1 MVKVEFFPLDVDYIS
16 GASGRAVLRIFG
28 RTLDEKRV
36 CIYDDSFEPYF
47 YVLPTKKEDI
57 RGLMEK
63 LLLLKTRDGERLAYV
78 TKAEPLKKMLLGK
91 SVEVIKVQVNHPKDV
106 SALREDVK
114 MFKEVQEIYES
125 DIPFYRR
132 YLIDK
137 HLTPL
142 MSCVAEGEEI
152 EDSVAAD
159 IVLKAHRIEQQG
171 DVFLKNPRILAFDI
185 EVCSPTK
192 SPDGDHDPIVMLAVY
207 GNEGYSKVLTWKE
220 FSNPKK
226 HIEFV
231 PDEGTLILRFKEILH
246 EYKPDYLVGYFSDGF
261 DFPYLKKRADKFKI
275 KLTLGVDGSTLK
287 LSKRVG
293 VSTAK
298 LTGIAHIDIFKF
310 LRRIM
315 SELFHTRDYSLDT
328 IGKQLL
334 GEGKTG
340 LDVNN
345 LYPAW
350 TKNDEDQIREFCE
363 YNLQDARITHRLANI
378 MMPHLNEFVKT
389 LGLPVDE
396 VSRMSF
402 GQLVE
407 WYLVRHVQTFNEII
421 PNKPSST
428 EMRRRDLESYEGAFV
443 YQPEPGLYR
452 DVMVFDFRS
461 LYPTIITAHNI
472 CVSTITAQPE
482 DAYISPEID
491 VNGKQVRYHFTHKYE
506 GFIPQILKEILMRR
520 NRIKEIMSKEG
531 KKDPVLNARQYSL
544 KIVAN
549 SFYGYFGFSG
559 ARWYS
564 NECAAAI
571 TAYARDYIRKVM
583 QQAEG
588 VGFKVIYGDTDS
600 VFISLGEKSKKHA
613 MDFLKD
619 VNRGLPS
626 LMELS
631 YENFYPRG
639 LFVMKKGE
647 AKGAKK
653 KYALIDE
660 EGDIKVTG
668 FETVRGDWSVLAKE
682 VQEKVFE
689 IILRE
694 QDVKKAVSY
703 VKDILKKVE
712 RKEIPLEKMIIQ
724 KQLKKDIRA
733 YESVGHH
740 VEVARR
746 LQERGERVQVGSMIP
761 FIVTEGKGK
770 VRERAQPVDE
780 STSYD
785 SEYYVNNQVIPVVTS
800 IFEALG
806 YSKDEFSRRDQSTLG
821 DFS

>member
-1 MVKVEFFPLDVDYIS
+1 
-16 GASGRAVLRIFG
+16 
-28 RTLDEKRV
+28 
-36 CIYDDSFEPYF
+36 
-47 YVLPTKKEDI
+47 
-57 RGLMEK
+57 
-63 LLLLKTRDGERLAYV
+63 
-78 TKAEPLKKMLLGK
+78 
-91 SVEVIKVQVNHPKDV
+91 
-106 SALREDVK
+106 
-114 MFKEVQEIYES
+114 
-125 DIPFYRR
+125 
-132 YLIDK
+132 
-137 HLTPL
+137 
-142 MSCVAEGEEI
+142 
-152 EDSVAAD
+152 
-159 IVLKAHRIEQQG
+159 
-171 DVFLKNPRILAFDI
+171 
-185 EVCSPTK
+185 
-192 SPDGDHDPIVMLAVY
+192 
-207 GNEGYSKVLTWKE
+207 
-220 FSNPKK
+220 
-226 HIEFV
+226 
-231 PDEGTLILRFKEILH
+231 
-246 EYKPDYLVGYFSDGF
+246 
-261 DFPYLKKRADKFKI
+261 
-275 KLTLGVDGSTLK
+275 
-287 LSKRVG
+287 
-293 VSTAK
+293 
-298 LTGIAHIDIFKF
+298 
-310 LRRIM
+310 
-315 SELFHTRDYSLDT
+315 
-328 IGKQLL
+328 
-334 GEGKTG
+334 
-340 LDVNN
+340 
-345 LYPAW
+345 
-350 TKNDEDQIREFCE
+350 
-363 YNLQDARITHRLANI
+363 
-378 MMPHLNEFVKT
+378 
-389 LGLPVDE
+389 
-396 VSRMSF
+396 
-402 GQLVE
+402 
-407 WYLVRHVQTFNEII
+407 
-421 PNKPSST
+421 
-428 EMRRRDLESYEGAFV
+428 
-443 YQPEPGLYR
+443 
-452 DVMVFDFRS
+452 
-461 LYPTIITAHNI
+461 
-472 CVSTITAQPE
+472 
-482 DAYISPEID
+482 
-491 VNGKQVRYHFTHKYE
+491 
-506 GFIPQILKEILMRR
+506 
-520 NRIKEIMSKEG
+520 
-531 KKDPVLNARQYSL
+531 
-544 KIVAN
+544 
-549 SFYGYFGFSG
+549 
-559 ARWYS
+559 
-564 NECAAAI
+564 
-571 TAYARDYIRKVM
+571 M

-733 YESVGHH
+733 YESVGPH

>member
-1 MVKVEFFPLDVDYIS
+1 
-16 GASGRAVLRIFG
+16 
-28 RTLDEKRV
+28 
-36 CIYDDSFEPYF
+36 
-47 YVLPTKKEDI
+47 
-57 RGLMEK
+57 
-63 LLLLKTRDGERLAYV
+63 
-78 TKAEPLKKMLLGK
+78 
-91 SVEVIKVQVNHPKDV
+91 
-106 SALREDVK
+106 
-114 MFKEVQEIYES
+114 
-125 DIPFYRR
+125 
-132 YLIDK
+132 
-137 HLTPL
+137 
-142 MSCVAEGEEI
+142 
-152 EDSVAAD
+152 
-159 IVLKAHRIEQQG
+159 
-171 DVFLKNPRILAFDI
+171 
-185 EVCSPTK
+185 
-192 SPDGDHDPIVMLAVY
+192 
-207 GNEGYSKVLTWKE
+207 
-220 FSNPKK
+220 
-226 HIEFV
+226 
-231 PDEGTLILRFKEILH
+231 
-246 EYKPDYLVGYFSDGF
+246 
-261 DFPYLKKRADKFKI
+261 
-275 KLTLGVDGSTLK
+275 
-287 LSKRVG
+287 
-293 VSTAK
+293 
-298 LTGIAHIDIFKF
+298 
-310 LRRIM
+310 
-315 SELFHTRDYSLDT
+315 
-328 IGKQLL
+328 
-334 GEGKTG
+334 
-340 LDVNN
+340 
-345 LYPAW
+345 
-350 TKNDEDQIREFCE
+350 
-363 YNLQDARITHRLANI
+363 
-378 MMPHLNEFVKT
+378 
-389 LGLPVDE
+389 
-396 VSRMSF
+396 
-402 GQLVE
+402 
-407 WYLVRHVQTFNEII
+407 
-421 PNKPSST
+421 
-428 EMRRRDLESYEGAFV
+428 
-443 YQPEPGLYR
+443 
-452 DVMVFDFRS
+452 
-461 LYPTIITAHNI
+461 
-472 CVSTITAQPE
+472 
-482 DAYISPEID
+482 
-491 VNGKQVRYHFTHKYE
+491 
-506 GFIPQILKEILMRR
+506 
-520 NRIKEIMSKEG
+520 MSKEG

-733 YESVGHH
+733 YESVGPH